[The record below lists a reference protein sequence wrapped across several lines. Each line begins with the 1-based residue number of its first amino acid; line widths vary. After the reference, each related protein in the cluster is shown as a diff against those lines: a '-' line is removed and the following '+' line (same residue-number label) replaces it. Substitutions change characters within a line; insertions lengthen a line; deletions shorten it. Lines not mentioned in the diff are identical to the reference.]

1 MSEPLEPTESKNAAA
16 LWKAQPEEKTAVNL
30 ENILNRRT
38 AEMHFR
44 TRAEV
49 FISIAAALLL
59 AVVLALRFGPG
70 NPVEELGCVLV
81 AIWVAATLYRSR
93 ARIRRETARPDATA
107 ATGAEYY
114 RKELARRRDHL
125 RDAWLWQGP
134 LFLACLILA
143 AVWSNWRF
151 TTFATWARVAPLL
164 VVLALWTGYGI
175 RRRLQQ
181 AKELQREMDELADG
195 DRNTQMD

>member
-1 MSEPLEPTESKNAAA
+1 MSEPLEPTESKSAAA

-38 AEMHFR
+38 EEMHAR
-44 TRAEV
+44 TRSEI

-59 AVVLALRFGPG
+59 AGVIALRFGPG
-70 NPVEELGCVLV
+70 NPVQQIGCALV
-81 AIWVAATLYRSR
+81 VVWVAATIYRSR
-93 ARIRRETARPDATA
+93 ARLRRETARPDATA

-114 RKELARRRDHL
+114 RKELERRRDHL
-125 RDAWLWQGP
+125 RDGWLWEGP

-143 AVWSNWRF
+143 AVSSNWRF
-151 TTFATWARVAPLL
+151 TTFATWARVAPLIA
-164 VVLALWTGYGI
+164 VLALWIAYGL

-181 AKELQREMDELADG
+181 AKELQREMDEIAGTSL
-195 DRNTQMD
+195 TK